1 MKDYMANYCF
11 NVDDIVGE
19 HDDFG
24 VSIDFDGNLVLLS
37 EKKEKTRY
45 VHIIFHFLDGE
56 IKKIYLPKVKN
67 SYTYAQPMDDN
78 WLLVSSRTDYED
90 ELNATIYDTYG
101 NFLEKFSLDDAIEDV
116 QTTKSSNIWV
126 SYFDENMDSG
136 LSCFNN
142 KGQLSFKFNEF
153 VGQTNKQLPYI
164 ADCYA
169 LNVTSDETVFI
180 YYYSDFP
187 LVKLTNNS
195 FEIIKNIPIK
205 GSSAI
210 AIHEDYALFEH
221 GYGQKGKMH
230 LYSMRNKSLKNF
242 NLLNKIGKVLNYDY
256 AVGRGSKLYLIKDK
270 DVYLLNLEDFLNKLC

>member
-24 VSIDFDGNLVLLS
+24 LSVDFDGNLVLLS

-45 VHIIFHFLDGE
+45 VHTIFHFLDGE
-56 IKKIYLPKVKN
+56 IKKVYLPKVKN

-90 ELNATIYDTYG
+90 ELNATIYDIYG

-116 QTTKSSNIWV
+116 QTTKNSNIWV
-126 SYFDENMDSG
+126 SYFDENTNSG

-142 KGQLSFKFNEF
+142 KGQLSFEF
-153 VGQTNKQLPYI
+153 SEYVRQTNNQLPYI
-164 ADCYA
+164 EDCYA
-169 LNVTSDETVFI
+169 LNVISEETIYI

-187 LVKLTNNS
+187 LVKLTKNS

-205 GSSAI
+205 GSSAF
-210 AIHEDYALFEH
+210 AIHKDYALFDN
-221 GYGQKGKMH
+221 GYNQKGKMH
-230 LYSMRNKSLKNF
+230 LFSMTNKTLISFYLLDKN
-242 NLLNKIGKVLNYDY
+242 GKVLNYNY
-256 AVGRGSKLYLIKDK
+256 AVGRGSKLYFKKDK